1 MLQNLLRVGRSWAP
15 VVIWMA
21 LIFTFSTD
29 WFAAPNT
36 ASFFGPL
43 LSWLI
48 PGIAPERVQFIH
60 AALRKLGH
68 WTEYFILAKLLA
80 AASKAQW
87 PRQSRRGRFVIVV
100 IIATLYAISDE
111 WHQSF
116 VPSRGASPIDVM
128 IDACGAICG
137 AIWTL
142 RRGRTRRKADKTPQ
156 GAKKT

>member
-1 MLQNLLRVGRSWAP
+1 
-15 VVIWMA
+15 MA
-21 LIFTFSTD
+21 LIFIFSTD

-36 ASFFGPL
+36 SSLFGPL

-48 PGIAPERVQFIH
+48 PGIAPETLQIIH

-68 WTEYFILAKLLA
+68 WTEYFILAILWA
-80 AASKAQW
+80 AACKAQW
-87 PRQSRRGRFVIVV
+87 PNQSWQSRLIASV

-116 VPSRGASPIDVM
+116 VPSRSASAIDVT

-137 AIWTL
+137 AFWARYRDRIPGD
-142 RRGRTRRKADKTPQ
+142 RDKAQ
-156 GAKKT
+156 QVAKKT